1 MPKLNTEQLM
11 ERIQKRI
18 HQLELGEEVAA
29 KDIKALLNAEQQ
41 QQLVDA
47 LAAQVELKKS
57 KRVHTEE
64 EKQALGWKSIREV
77 RLDVLRAALTA
88 ANDGLLADYERRL
101 KEKEVRQANIYLR
114 EYSEA
119 RKANK
124 DIFAAQ
130 GAANNALT
138 RAALPRVD
146 GQDVNSM
153 SKRDREVFALEAQ
166 LKERIR
172 SEMTAEELEQ
182 LDMLEGMERPEK
194 TPRKARK

>member
-18 HQLELGEEVAA
+18 HQLEFGEEVAA
-29 KDIKALLNAEQQ
+29 KDIKALLSTEQQ

-47 LAAQVELKKS
+47 LAEQAELKKN
-57 KRVHTEE
+57 KRARTDA
-64 EKQALGWKSIREV
+64 EKQVLGWKSIREV
-77 RLDVLRAALTA
+77 RLDVLRAALNA

-172 SEMTAEELEQ
+172 SQMTAEELEQ
-182 LDMLEGMERPEK
+182 LDMLEGVERREK
-194 TPRKARK
+194 TP

>member
-18 HQLELGEEVAA
+18 HQLELGEEVAV

-41 QQLVDA
+41 QQLADT
-47 LAAQVELKKS
+47 LAAQVELKKN
-57 KRVHTEE
+57 KRARTDE

-77 RLDVLRAALTA
+77 RLDVLRSALKA

-101 KEKEVRQANIYLR
+101 REKEIRQADIYLR
-114 EYSEA
+114 EYSKAREA
-119 RKANK
+119 EKSV
-124 DIFAAQ
+124 FAAQ

-146 GQDVNSM
+146 GQAVRSM

-182 LDMLEGMERPEK
+182 LDMLDGVQRREK